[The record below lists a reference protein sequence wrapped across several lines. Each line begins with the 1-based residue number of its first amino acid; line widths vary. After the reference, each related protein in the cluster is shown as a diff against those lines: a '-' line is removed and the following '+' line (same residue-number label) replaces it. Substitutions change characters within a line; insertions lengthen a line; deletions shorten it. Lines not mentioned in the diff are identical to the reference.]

1 MLEFYLFIFNFMA
14 TSTAY
19 GSSPARDWICS
30 NPCHTCSNAWSFDQL
45 PQARDGTCTSAETW
59 AAAVRFL
66 THCAKGGSSSVGIFE
81 RQIFKLIYKL
91 LMYALYYTILRF
103 VYYLFRRSN
112 RVFWWFVNWAASHL
126 AQELI

>member
-30 NPCHTCSNAWSFDQL
+30 DPCHTCSNAWSFDPL
-45 PQARDGTCTSAETW
+45 HQAGDGTCTSAETW

-66 THCAKGGSSSVGIFE
+66 TYWATVETAVSLDFYSGFASGSSQRPEGTRDI
-81 RQIFKLIYKL
+81 RNKLGVPI
-91 LMYALYYTILRF
+91 
-103 VYYLFRRSN
+103 V
-112 RVFWWFVNWAASHL
+112 
-126 AQELI
+126 AQQ